1 MSGSSSGIGRKDFCM
16 RLAALVAA
24 PARALAAGDYRFRYI
39 LASPMYGKAPLAE
52 IVPEV
57 PKIGAGHLDIWP
69 AAHGNQR
76 EQLTEM
82 GEEKFAALLVQHG
95 VKLGCITRYDLGP
108 FGLKEELALARRLG
122 AEVIV
127 TGAKGPKNLAGEDLK
142 RAVRE
147 FAGEMMVHVEEAER
161 RGVTIAIENH
171 SGSLLHSADSMRYF
185 AEASVSPRLGLA
197 FAPHHLPQDGAMQG
211 ALVAELGPAIKFFY
225 AQGAGWATGPQP
237 KGKEL
242 MQMPGR
248 GPLDFGPSVAALKKM
263 AYGGFVEI
271 FMHPFPRGIPIL
283 EPASAVTAEIN
294 RSREYLEKML
304 AGVP

>member
-1 MSGSSSGIGRKDFCM
+1 MRASRVIGRREFCAG
-16 RLAALVAA
+16 LAALAA
-24 PARALAAGDYRFRYI
+24 IRARAAGDYRFRYI
-39 LASPMYGKAPLAE
+39 VASPMYGKAPLAE

-57 PKIGAGHLDIWP
+57 PKAGSGHLDIWP

-76 EQLTEM
+76 EQLAEM
-82 GEEKFAALLVQHG
+82 GEEKFAALLAAHG
-95 VKLGCITRYDLGP
+95 VGLGCITRYDLGP
-108 FGLKEELALARRLG
+108 FGLKEELALVKRLG
-122 AEVIV
+122 GEVIV

-142 RAVRE
+142 RAVRD
-147 FAGEMMVHVEEAER
+147 FAEQMMPQVLEAER

-225 AQGAGWATGPQP
+225 AQGAGWSTAPQP
-237 KGKEL
+237 KEKEM

-248 GPLDFGPSVAALKKM
+248 GPLDFGPAVAALKKM
-263 AYGGFVEI
+263 AYAGFVEI

-283 EPASAVTAEIN
+283 EPGSAVTAEIN
-294 RSREYLEKML
+294 RSREYLDRLL
-304 AGVP
+304 AGAP

>member
-1 MSGSSSGIGRKDFCM
+1 MKTSRGIGRRDFCAGLGAL
-16 RLAALVAA
+16 LAGPTRVFAS
-24 PARALAAGDYRFRYI
+24 GGYGFRYI
-39 LASPMYGKAPLAE
+39 LASPMYGKAPLAD

-76 EQLTEM
+76 EQLAEM
-82 GEEKFAALLVQHG
+82 GEEKFAALLAGHG

-108 FGLKEELALARRLG
+108 FGLKDELALVRRLG
-122 AEVIV
+122 GEVIV

-142 RAVRE
+142 RAVRD
-147 FAGEMMVHVEEAER
+147 FAEQLMPHAEEAER

-185 AEASVSPRLGLA
+185 AEASVSSRVGLA

-225 AQGAGWATGPQP
+225 AQGAGWSSGPQP
-237 KGKEL
+237 KEKEM

-248 GPLDFGPSVAALKKM
+248 GVLDFGPAVAALKKM

-294 RSREYLEKML
+294 RSREHLNRLL
-304 AGVP
+304 AGAR